1 MKKIQKN
8 RKGFTLVEMV
18 LVIAIIVILAAVV
31 FFTVADYLNAAK
43 GATYFTLAGP
53 AEPRK
58 ALFKKN
64 CRKKITASKWFC

>member
-43 GATYFTLAGP
+43 GAT
-53 AEPRK
+53 
-58 ALFKKN
+58 KKLSEHN
-64 CRKKITASKWFC
+64 SAIGEGTSDISANL